1 MELEGR
7 HGNELQCSGEAVS
20 LTSAQMCSPVDGRE
34 RELCCNTGTKK
45 EYE

>member
-7 HGNELQCSGEAVS
+7 HGNELQCSGQAVS

-34 RELCCNTGTKK
+34 RGALL
-45 EYE
+45 

>member
-7 HGNELQCSGEAVS
+7 HGNELQCSGSGEAVS

-34 RELCCNTGTKK
+34 RGALL
-45 EYE
+45 